1 MATARSC
8 SDATMVRS
16 LFVRLSPTPL
26 ARRPGRDTPQFEG
39 DVTKNLR
46 WEGLESRTL
55 FTHRT
60 ALRMLVLCIL

>member
-16 LFVRLSPTPL
+16 LFVRTIRLSPTPL

-39 DVTKNLR
+39 WR
-46 WEGLESRTL
+46 
-55 FTHRT
+55 H
-60 ALRMLVLCIL
+60 